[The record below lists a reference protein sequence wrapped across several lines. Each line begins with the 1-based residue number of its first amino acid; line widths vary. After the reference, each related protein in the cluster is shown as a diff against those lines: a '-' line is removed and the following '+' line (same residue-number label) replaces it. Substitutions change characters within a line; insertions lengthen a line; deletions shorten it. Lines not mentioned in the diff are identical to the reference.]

1 MSDSLYLGLQLL
13 FVTILVRTVYYSLGF
28 AAATVVALFVIAW
41 FLNNWAKVI
50 EERKKKERDENLAGA
65 AFAGILA
72 IGLFAAMNPSFGAT
86 KMFSEKAPEKSLPKR
101 YERMTDNVPVMEFVS
116 ALAPP
121 VVEKVKPMEEPL
133 SPEDKL
139 QKAFLKRESEFKS
152 ASDEPTLSKLA
163 KACFHEVGGILT
175 EEEWMLTPGKSNE
188 GKGDLVFEL
197 NGFHYV
203 VECKHL
209 SQSPGHTQRE
219 QRRQGRHKV
228 IEQANRYAEEWPN
241 YRKKYRPDLL
251 NTAPVLA
258 YIVTNEE
265 GLESARM

>member
-1 MSDSLYLGLQLL
+1 MSGNDG
-13 FVTILVRTVYYSLGF
+13 RNRKEKEEPGF
-28 AAATVVALFVIAW
+28 GEI
-41 FLNNWAKVI
+41 
-50 EERKKKERDENLAGA
+50 LAGA
-65 AFAGILA
+65 AFASLLGV
-72 IGLFAAMNPSFGAT
+72 GLYTAGNLLFGAT
-86 KMFSEKAPEKSLPKR
+86 KTPDEKAPEKSL
-101 YERMTDNVPVMEFVS
+101 
-116 ALAPP
+116 
-121 VVEKVKPMEEPL
+121 

-139 QKAFLKRESEFKS
+139 KKASLKRESEFKS
-152 ASDEPTLSKLA
+152 ASDEPTLSELA
-163 KACFHEVGGILT
+163 KQCFQEVGGILI
-175 EEEWMLTPGKSNE
+175 EEEWMPTPGKSNE
-188 GKGDLVFEL
+188 GKGDLVFEF

-209 SQSPGHTQRE
+209 SQSHGHTQRE

>member
-1 MSDSLYLGLQLL
+1 MSESLYLGLQLL
-13 FVTILVRTVYYSLGF
+13 FVTVLVRTVYYSLGY
-28 AAATVVALFVIAW
+28 AAATVVALSVIAW

-86 KMFSEKAPEKSLPKR
+86 KMFSEKAPETSLSPKR
-101 YERMTDNVPVMEFVS
+101 YELRTDNVPVMEFVS
-116 ALAPP
+116 ASAPP
-121 VVEKVKPMEEPL
+121 VVEKEEPL
-133 SPEDKL
+133 SPEEKL

-152 ASDEPTLSKLA
+152 ASDEPTLSELA
-163 KACFHEVGGILT
+163 KACFQEVGGILI

-188 GKGDLVFEL
+188 GKGDLVFEF

-209 SQSPGHTQRE
+209 SQLPGHNQHE
-219 QRRQGRHKV
+219 HRRQGRHKV